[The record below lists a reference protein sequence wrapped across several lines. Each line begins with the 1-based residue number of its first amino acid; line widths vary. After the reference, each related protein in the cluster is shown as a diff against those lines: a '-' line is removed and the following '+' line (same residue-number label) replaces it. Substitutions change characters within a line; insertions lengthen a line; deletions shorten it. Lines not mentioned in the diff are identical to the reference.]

1 MSERSESDEEPM
13 FGARIDRRED
23 PELTTGHGKYI
34 DDLKR
39 PDSVHA
45 AFLRSQFAHARI
57 VDIDTSAA
65 ENADG
70 VVAVFTAA
78 DLDEAEIPGNIPQI
92 YRVPSLEETEHP
104 LLARDKVRYQGKPIA
119 VVVAEDRY
127 KAHNATDLIDVNY
140 ERLDSVTDPVA
151 ATEEDAPTI
160 HEEREDNVAF
170 TWSAGDA
177 EEVDRRFEKAAETVE
192 FTYRNQRIIPNAME
206 PRGLL
211 AEYDSFTEE
220 LTVHLPSQQPFVHKT
235 IMADVLGHPER
246 KVRIKAPN
254 IGGGFGSKSGFYP
267 DEAVTAFCAMQVER
281 PVKWIET
288 RSESFQADDHGRGQ
302 VIDAEIAV
310 DENDELSAYRVQT
323 TAGIGGDLGS
333 KGCLAPSTTF
343 GLLLSGQYDLPAIHF
358 DSQGMY
364 TNAVPTGVY
373 RGVGRAEAICTLER
387 IMDIT
392 ARRLDIDPA
401 EFRRKHFIGSDEFP
415 FETAVGSVYD
425 SGDYEQT
432 LEKALEMVEYDRL
445 REKQARLREE
455 EDRYIG
461 IGISCFIESGGLAPS
476 SVSELL
482 GMAQPDATVQS
493 SFWESSTVRVHES
506 GEVTVYVGTSSPGT
520 GIKTTHSQIIADQ
533 LGVDIDDISIHEGK
547 DTERAPDG
555 TGSIGSRSGPVGG
568 GSLKQS
574 VDKVIKK
581 SKRIVAHE
589 LEAPVG
595 DIEFDD
601 GEFFV
606 AGDPSQ
612 SMALTDVAVESRIAT
627 NLPEEMEPGLEAT
640 SYYDPENFTWAFGTH
655 VVAVEVDPDTGEVEF
670 LDYVTVDDCGNR
682 INPKIV
688 EGQIHG
694 GIAQGISQARFEGAV
709 YDDTGNLI
717 TGSLQDYALPKSIHM
732 PDLNLESTVTPSPHN
747 PLGIKGVAE
756 SGTIGATPAV
766 ANAIVDA
773 VEPFGVEH
781 IEMPMTDERI
791 WQAIHDD
798 GGDA

>member
-1 MSERSESDEEPM
+1 
-13 FGARIDRRED
+13 
-23 PELTTGHGKYI
+23 
-34 DDLKR
+34 
-39 PDSVHA
+39 
-45 AFLRSQFAHARI
+45 
-57 VDIDTSAA
+57 
-65 ENADG
+65 
-70 VVAVFTAA
+70 
-78 DLDEAEIPGNIPQI
+78 
-92 YRVPSLEETEHP
+92 
-104 LLARDKVRYQGKPIA
+104 
-119 VVVAEDRY
+119 
-127 KAHNATDLIDVNY
+127 
-140 ERLDSVTDPVA
+140 
-151 ATEEDAPTI
+151 
-160 HEEREDNVAF
+160 
-170 TWSAGDA
+170 
-177 EEVDRRFEKAAETVE
+177 
-192 FTYRNQRIIPNAME
+192 
-206 PRGLL
+206 
-211 AEYDSFTEE
+211 
-220 LTVHLPSQQPFVHKT
+220 
-235 IMADVLGHPER
+235 MADVLGHPER

>member
-1 MSERSESDEEPM
+1 
-13 FGARIDRRED
+13 
-23 PELTTGHGKYI
+23 
-34 DDLKR
+34 
-39 PDSVHA
+39 
-45 AFLRSQFAHARI
+45 
-57 VDIDTSAA
+57 
-65 ENADG
+65 
-70 VVAVFTAA
+70 
-78 DLDEAEIPGNIPQI
+78 
-92 YRVPSLEETEHP
+92 
-104 LLARDKVRYQGKPIA
+104 
-119 VVVAEDRY
+119 
-127 KAHNATDLIDVNY
+127 
-140 ERLDSVTDPVA
+140 
-151 ATEEDAPTI
+151 
-160 HEEREDNVAF
+160 
-170 TWSAGDA
+170 
-177 EEVDRRFEKAAETVE
+177 
-192 FTYRNQRIIPNAME
+192 
-206 PRGLL
+206 
-211 AEYDSFTEE
+211 
-220 LTVHLPSQQPFVHKT
+220 
-235 IMADVLGHPER
+235 MA
-246 KVRIKAPN
+246 K
-254 IGGGFGSKSGFYP
+254 
-267 DEAVTAFCAMQVER
+267 
-281 PVKWIET
+281 
-288 RSESFQADDHGRGQ
+288 
-302 VIDAEIAV
+302 
-310 DENDELSAYRVQT
+310 
-323 TAGIGGDLGS
+323 
-333 KGCLAPSTTF
+333 
-343 GLLLSGQYDLPAIHF
+343 
-358 DSQGMY
+358 
-364 TNAVPTGVY
+364 
-373 RGVGRAEAICTLER
+373 
-387 IMDIT
+387 
-392 ARRLDIDPA
+392 
-401 EFRRKHFIGSDEFP
+401 
-415 FETAVGSVYD
+415 
-425 SGDYEQT
+425 
-432 LEKALEMVEYDRL
+432 
-445 REKQARLREE
+445 
-455 EDRYIG
+455 
-461 IGISCFIESGGLAPS
+461 
-476 SVSELL
+476 
-482 GMAQPDATVQS
+482 PDATVQS

>member
-1 MSERSESDEEPM
+1 MSERSGSGEEPM
-13 FGARIDRRED
+13 FGARMNRRED
-23 PELTTGHGKYI
+23 PELITGRGKYI

-57 VDIDTSAA
+57 EGIDTSAA
-65 ENADG
+65 EDADG

-78 DLDEAEIPGNIPQI
+78 DLDREEIPGDIPQI

-127 KAHNATDLIDVNY
+127 KAHDATDLIDVDY
-140 ERLDSVTDPVA
+140 ERLDPVTDPVA
-151 ATEEDAPTI
+151 ATEEDAPAI
-160 HEEREDNVAF
+160 HEERADNVAF
-170 TWSAGDA
+170 TWSTGDA
-177 EEVDRRFEKAAETVE
+177 EEVDRRFEEAAETVE
-192 FTYRNQRIIPNAME
+192 FTYRNQRLIPNAME

-211 AEYDSFTEE
+211 AEYDSFSEE
-220 LTVHLPSQQPFVHKT
+220 LTIHLPSQQPFVHKT
-235 IMADVLGHPER
+235 IVADVLGHPER
-246 KVRIKAPN
+246 KVRVKAPN
-254 IGGGFGSKSGFYP
+254 IGGGFGSKSSVYP
-267 DEAVTAFCAMQVER
+267 DEIITAFCAMQLER

-288 RSESFQADDHGRGQ
+288 RSESFLADDHGRGQ
-302 VIDAEIAV
+302 VIDAKIAV

-323 TAGIGGDLGS
+323 TAGIGGDLGA

-358 DSQGMY
+358 DSQAMY

-387 IMDIT
+387 IIDIT
-392 ARRLDIDPA
+392 ARELDVDPA
-401 EFRRKHFIGSDEFP
+401 EFRRRHFIDADEFP

-425 SGDYEQT
+425 SGNYEET
-432 LEKALEMVEYDRL
+432 LEKALEMADYEHL

-568 GSLKQS
+568 GSLKRS
-574 VDKVIKK
+574 VDKVIEKA
-581 SKRIVAHE
+581 KRIVAHE
-589 LEAPVG
+589 LEAPAG
-595 DIEFDD
+595 DIEFED

-612 SMALTDVAVESRIAT
+612 SMDLTDVAVESRIAT
-627 NLPEEMEPGLEAT
+627 NLPEGMEPGLEAT

-655 VVAVEVDPDTGEVEF
+655 VVVVEVDPDTGEVEF

-709 YDDTGNLI
+709 YDDAGNLI
-717 TGSLQDYALPKSIHM
+717 TGSLQDYAVPKSVHV
-732 PDLNLESTVTPSPHN
+732 PELELESTVTPSPHN

-773 VEPFGVEH
+773 VAPFGVEH

-798 GGDA
+798 GGDR